1 MCFFRPAFREV
12 LRLQWLQILPP
23 YKWVGE
29 PDYAVAR
36 SPLTPR
42 RALTTPHYSPLP
54 CQERAG
60 KWLHQQRSSALDTLA
75 NNISTRG
82 GRGGREGR
90 GGRGGKSWRKNG
102 ERGECERSCWRL
114 WLWPGGKMVLA
125 VLLALHQEVQR
136 PPRCQK
142 RKFGSDRCG
151 DGGRWSHLLQ
161 PPQRNQR
168 IQFWAELCQPSDF
181 SSASL
186 DFRIRGGKR
195 IYQRS
200 RLIQSGMASC
210 PAESNEPCLGADLSE
225 APNIPP
231 VVAKAPSQCEQSFK
245 SDNPP
250 SRPTF
255 RIYFA
260 HRGGFFSL
268 QLFEF

>member
-1 MCFFRPAFREV
+1 M
-12 LRLQWLQILPP
+12 
-23 YKWVGE
+23 
-29 PDYAVAR
+29 AR

-60 KWLHQQRSSALDTLA
+60 KWLHQQRSSALDTLG

-90 GGRGGKSWRKNG
+90 GGKGGKSWRKNG

-151 DGGRWSHLLQ
+151 DGGRWNHLLQ

-168 IQFWAELCQPSDF
+168 IQFWAE
-181 SSASL
+181 
-186 DFRIRGGKR
+186 
-195 IYQRS
+195 
-200 RLIQSGMASC
+200 
-210 PAESNEPCLGADLSE
+210 
-225 APNIPP
+225 
-231 VVAKAPSQCEQSFK
+231 QSFANHQI
-245 SDNPP
+245 SLRHRWIFGWGGENVYIRDPDLYRAAWLLALPNPMN
-250 SRPTF
+250 RVLVL
-255 RIYFA
+255 IYPK
-260 HRGGFFSL
+260 HQISL
-268 QLFEF
+268 LL

>member
-1 MCFFRPAFREV
+1 
-12 LRLQWLQILPP
+12 
-23 YKWVGE
+23 
-29 PDYAVAR
+29 
-36 SPLTPR
+36 
-42 RALTTPHYSPLP
+42 
-54 CQERAG
+54 
-60 KWLHQQRSSALDTLA
+60 
-75 NNISTRG
+75 
-82 GRGGREGR
+82 
-90 GGRGGKSWRKNG
+90 
-102 ERGECERSCWRL
+102 
-114 WLWPGGKMVLA
+114 MVLA

-181 SSASL
+181 SSASV
-186 DFRIRGGKR
+186 DFRIGRGKR

-260 HRGGFFSL
+260 HGGDFSHNNCL
-268 QLFEF
+268 IFKYLYIKNLVCLLT

>member
-1 MCFFRPAFREV
+1 MVA
-12 LRLQWLQILPP
+12 LLPCH
-23 YKWVGE
+23 KWVGE
-29 PDYAVAR
+29 ADYAVAR

-60 KWLHQQRSSALDTLA
+60 KWLHQQRSSALDTLG

-82 GRGGREGR
+82 GR

-181 SSASL
+181 SSASV
-186 DFRIRGGKR
+186 DFRIGRGKR

-260 HRGGFFSL
+260 QGGIFL
-268 QLFEF
+268 IKLFEF